1 MFKKI
6 IFVAGIGKLHF
17 VDSAIQFNRVDDVE
31 TLLYSSWVP
40 SDFSMWVLR
49 TVGLNGL
56 TARLQDRVAARQ
68 NHIKVR
74 SFLLPE
80 LLYHAAL
87 KRIMPHDLALA
98 LAFKLFGFFSAFR
111 VLIDSDK
118 DTLIH
123 LRSGAGFLFIRLA
136 RYRGA
141 TILVDHSI
149 AHPLEFGRLVS
160 YIPDRYRTGAGLE
173 GNSTL
178 WRQVLSDC
186 TAADSIVVNSDFVKE
201 TFLVQGVPAAKVSVV
216 YLGCDL
222 PSELGIRPPHSETLT
237 LAFSGHFDI
246 RKGAYVL
253 MELMRQVSHLYKD
266 VRLDVYGSISQ
277 SGESVMADFACS
289 EVINFVGYLPRDEML
304 ARLRSSDIYIFP
316 SYMEG
321 CAKSVVEAMALGL
334 PVITSKASGAPI
346 SHGKD
351 GLIIDDVNDISAWIK
366 AIDLLRCP
374 AYRKTLG
381 TTAQKNVTL
390 KCTPD
395 SYVKNLVVLYNKM
408 FQR

>member
-17 VDSAIQFNRVDDVE
+17 IASAVQFNRVDEVK

-40 SDFSMWVLR
+40 SDFSMWALR
-49 TVGLNGL
+49 SIGFKGL

-68 NHIKVR
+68 KHITVR
-74 SFLLPE
+74 SFLTPE
-80 LLYHAAL
+80 LLYHVAL

-111 VLIDSDK
+111 VLIDADK

-123 LRSGAGFLFIRLA
+123 LRSGAGFLFIKLA

-149 AHPLEFGRLVS
+149 AHPLEFSRLVS
-160 YIPDRYRTGAGLE
+160 YIPDRYSMGAGLE
-173 GNSTL
+173 GNNTL
-178 WRQVLSDC
+178 WRQVLNDC
-186 TAADSIVVNSDFVKE
+186 DAADAIVVNSDFVKE
-201 TFLVQGVPAAKVSVV
+201 TFLLQDVSTTKVSVV

-222 PSELGIRPPHSETLT
+222 PSELGARPPRSETLT

-246 RKGAYVL
+246 RKGANIL
-253 MELMRQVSHLYKD
+253 IELMSQVSGLYED

-277 SGESVMADFACS
+277 SGESVMADSACS

-304 ARLRSSDIYIFP
+304 ARLRTSDIYIFP

-334 PVITSKASGAPI
+334 PVITTKASGAPI

-351 GLIIDDVNDISAWIK
+351 GVIIDDVNDIGAWIK

-374 AYRKTLG
+374 VYRKTLG
-381 TTAQKNVTL
+381 DAAQKKANL
-390 KCTPD
+390 KCSPE
-395 SYVKNLVVLYNKM
+395 SYVRNLLALYSKI
-408 FQR
+408 FQH